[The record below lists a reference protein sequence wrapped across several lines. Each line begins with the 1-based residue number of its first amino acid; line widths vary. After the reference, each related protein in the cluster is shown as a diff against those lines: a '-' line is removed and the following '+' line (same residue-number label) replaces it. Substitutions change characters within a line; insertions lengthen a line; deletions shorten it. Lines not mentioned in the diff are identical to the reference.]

1 MARALMIQGTASHVG
16 KSFLATA
23 LCRLLAA
30 RGYRVAPFKA
40 LNLTRNTALLPDGLE
55 ISQAQYLQALA
66 AGTTPAPEMN
76 PLILKPGDGG
86 VAELVVLGRPL
97 GERGSLLRDPRHH
110 ARAVTV
116 VERSLLRLQQGRDLL
131 VLEGA
136 GSPAEVNLMRRDLAN
151 AVPAELADAA
161 VVLVADMLWGG
172 AFAALVGTLQILPPR
187 RRARV
192 VGLVLN
198 RLHGDPRALRSAVR
212 WLERETGLPVLGVI
226 PFLTNPGLPEEDGP
240 PGPGPAGTSPPC
252 PSPAEMFDRLANHVG
267 RSLDLDA
274 LWRLLDLDPPARR
287 ESREEV
293 THGRPTA

>member
-40 LNLTRNTALLPDGLE
+40 LNITRNTVLLPGGLE

-66 AGTTPAPEMN
+66 AVTTPAPEMN
-76 PLILKPGDGG
+76 PLILKLGDGG
-86 VAELVVLGRPL
+86 VGELVVLGRPL
-97 GERGSLLRDPRHH
+97 GARGSLLRDPHYH
-110 ARAVTV
+110 TLMVTV
-116 VERSLLRLQQGRDLL
+116 VKRSLRRLQQGRDLL

-136 GSPAEVNLMRRDLAN
+136 GSPAEVNLMRRDVAN
-151 AVPAELADAA
+151 AVPAESADAA
-161 VVLVADMLWGG
+161 VVLVADMHWGG

-198 RLHGDPRALRSAVR
+198 RLHGDPRPLRPAVR

-226 PFLTNPGLPEEDGP
+226 PFLTTPGLPEEDGP
-240 PGPGPAGTSPPC
+240 PAPAGTSPLC
-252 PSPAEMFDRLANHVG
+252 PAPAEMFDRLADHVR
-267 RSLDLDA
+267 RSFDLKA
-274 LWRLLDLDPPARR
+274 LCRLLDMDPPDRVRR
-287 ESREEV
+287 GSREEV
-293 THGRPTA
+293 THGRPTL